1 MKSDNSINQIK
12 KIHLANDE
20 LVIDWQDGSQ
30 SNLYSHWLRDHCQ
43 MPQSRNANN
52 GQRLF
57 SVINIPKN
65 TSIEEVKQ
73 DEVPKPEE
81 EKKDEKEEAE
91 VVSGEA
97 YEHDGIRLSTLKSV
111 PNHFSLVSKEN
122 IT

>member
-1 MKSDNSINQIK
+1 MNGLILMKSDNSINQIK
-12 KIHLANDE
+12 KIHLTNDE
-20 LVIDWQDGSQ
+20 LVIYWQDGSQ

-73 DEVPKPEE
+73 DERG
-81 EKKDEKEEAE
+81 DL
-91 VVSGEA
+91 
-97 YEHDGIRLSTLKSV
+97 HIRLCLKIIGLS
-111 PNHFSLVSKEN
+111 FLR
-122 IT
+122 TGYG

>member
-73 DEVPKPEE
+73 DERGDLHIRFMPENYW
-81 EKKDEKEEAE
+81 
-91 VVSGEA
+91 SIFSQSWLWINC
-97 YEHDGIRLSTLKSV
+97 YTLN
-111 PNHFSLVSKEN
+111 NHFDDRSEKNKHLWQKN
-122 IT
+122 

>member
-91 VVSGEA
+91 
-97 YEHDGIRLSTLKSV
+97 K
-111 PNHFSLVSKEN
+111 LVN
-122 IT
+122 Q